1 MSTKSI
7 GEQRSV
13 SEPTPLDTAGE
24 STPSFFS
31 RHWQKLLAA
40 ALWIIMLGGYAWYY
54 TSNNLTP
61 SVAFTQIIDLLQSP
75 WGPLVYILIYAVRPL
90 FFFSA
95 VVLTLAGGAVFGAGG
110 SPLNVAYA
118 VLLTII
124 ASNTSATVAYLVG
137 RFFGK
142 GLIKEDDAE
151 SASIVQK
158 YTVRMREN
166 SFETIM
172 IMRFIFLP
180 YDLVNYMAGILRIKY
195 LPFILATIL
204 GSIPGTIAFVAFGAS
219 VDIADLAQGQLP
231 EFNPWV
237 LGFGV
242 VIFVV
247 SIAISRFF
255 KSREAQRMAS
265 SG

>member
-1 MSTKSI
+1 MSTNSL
-7 GEQRSV
+7 RDPNAV
-13 SEPTPLDTAGE
+13 SLEYE
-24 STPSFFS
+24 SKPSFVA

-40 ALWIIMLGGYAWYY
+40 VLWAVLLGGYGWYY

-61 SVAFTQIIDLLQSP
+61 SAAFIQIIDLLQSP
-75 WGPLVYILIYAVRPL
+75 LGPVIYILIYAVRPL

-95 VVLTLAGGAVFGAGG
+95 VVITLAGGAVFGAGG

-118 VLLTII
+118 VLLTVI
-124 ASNTSATVAYLVG
+124 ASNTSASVAYVIG
-137 RFFGK
+137 RYFGT
-142 GLIKEDDAE
+142 GLLKEDAE

-158 YTVRMREN
+158 YANRMREN

-180 YDLVNYMAGILRIKY
+180 YDLVNYLAGILRIKY
-195 LPFILATIL
+195 APFILATAL
-204 GSIPGTIAFVAFGAS
+204 GSIPGTIAFVSFGAS
-219 VDIADLAQGQLP
+219 VDIADLAGGQLP

-247 SIAISRFF
+247 SIAISRIF
-255 KSREAQRMAS
+255 KKREADRPRGAADA
-265 SG
+265 